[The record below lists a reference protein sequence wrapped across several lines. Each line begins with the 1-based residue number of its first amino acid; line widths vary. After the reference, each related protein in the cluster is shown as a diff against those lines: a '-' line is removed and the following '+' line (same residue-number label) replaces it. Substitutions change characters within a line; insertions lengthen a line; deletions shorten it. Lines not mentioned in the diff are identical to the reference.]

1 MKRTKLLLGGLIGII
16 LLMGVTQ
23 AVASNRISTAGIELG
38 NLQTELKTVKRENTL
53 IREKIL
59 TISSLTRL
67 ASRAGEMGFVEGKQA
82 IYISS
87 PQQVARQ

>member
-1 MKRTKLLLGGLIGII
+1 MNRTKILLGGFILVII
-16 LLMGVTQ
+16 LLGITQ

-38 NLQTELKTVKRENTL
+38 KIQSELKEVKRENTL

-59 TISSLTRL
+59 TLSSLTLL

-82 IYISS
+82 LYVTS
-87 PQQVARQ
+87 PHVARH